1 MANTETTKIEG
12 TPEQL
17 AGWLDRLSNG
27 KRYRITEIEGSEPE
41 ITQAPP
47 PSHRVSAM
55 GKYAFVSG
63 GSEEFATEKQA
74 EIEREDRLR

>member
-1 MANTETTKIEG
+1 MAHTETTRIEG

-17 AGWLDRLSNG
+17 AGWLGRLSNG

-47 PSHRVSAM
+47 PRHVSAM

-63 GSEEFATEKQA
+63 GSEEFAREKQA
-74 EIEREDRLR
+74 EIEREDRPR